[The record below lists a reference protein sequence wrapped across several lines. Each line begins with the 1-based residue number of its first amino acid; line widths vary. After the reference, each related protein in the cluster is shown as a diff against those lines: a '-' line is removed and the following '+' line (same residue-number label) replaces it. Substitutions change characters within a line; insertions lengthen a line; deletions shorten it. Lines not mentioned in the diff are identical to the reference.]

1 MSFIV
6 SLCVVLICAGLS
18 GVLITLSI
26 SIEKHLNQKLFN
38 HLIVSFG
45 LMTVIG
51 ALIMLVISVFN
62 VIKWN
67 F

>member
-6 SLCVVLICAGLS
+6 SFCVVLICAGLS
-18 GVLITLSI
+18 GVLIILSI
-26 SIEKHLNQKLFN
+26 SIEKHLEQKLFN
-38 HLIVSFG
+38 RLIVSFG
-45 LMTVIG
+45 LMIIIG
-51 ALIMLVISVFN
+51 ALIMLIISVCN